1 MLSTFYQFQKGNFI
15 FIEQSEIKQ
24 NKLLRVENHN
34 CPLYV
39 FLSSLSQSYAAQC
52 DNHKTI
58 DINSTVKNNLINTI
72 LTMLY

>member
-34 CPLYV
+34 
-39 FLSSLSQSYAAQC
+39 
-52 DNHKTI
+52 
-58 DINSTVKNNLINTI
+58 
-72 LTMLY
+72 